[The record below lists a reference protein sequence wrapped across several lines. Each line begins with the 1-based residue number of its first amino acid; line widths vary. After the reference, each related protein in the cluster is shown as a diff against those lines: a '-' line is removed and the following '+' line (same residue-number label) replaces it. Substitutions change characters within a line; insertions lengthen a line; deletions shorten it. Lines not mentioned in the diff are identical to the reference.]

1 MTASPFYVV
10 GVLACLFSLSA
21 CKIIEKADTRFDR
34 LNNTSQ
40 DAQLKTRKHTPSL
53 LVTRKSTPFLGK
65 VESSVPANKI
75 LPAALE
81 RSNAISMYSSTKLSI
96 TQIADRITRATGLPT
111 YVDKR
116 ELFTRNTA
124 ASTDSTLRRVSG
136 GRSSNLLQTDQRT
149 FTPDYEGPLSVFL
162 NIVSNHFDMDWSIE
176 DGTIFFN
183 RFVTTTYVLNVP
195 NSNNTMSVSISGATG
210 QANDGKQTTETSFKT
225 EFWSEI
231 NDTMQA
237 MVPEGAT
244 YSVSPSSGTITVSAS
259 PRATKNIGQYVS
271 QINKLL
277 KIRIA
282 IEVAA
287 IYIRINDQDDFGLS
301 IDALYKQAS
310 SGLTLAQSSLL
321 PTLQQTG
328 SQSIGIFNSNS
339 EFNGTEMML
348 RAVASQDRLA
358 DYRIIS
364 VIAQN
369 NTVTPIKLTRQQDYV
384 SSVSVTTTSES
395 GATTA
400 AVETETLDLGL
411 SIHLIPRVVNNDE
424 IQLTLSIS
432 SSELTSLEDYSANE
446 NQQIQLA
453 TIDAR
458 QMKNEIIMKSGETLA
473 LTGYEQE
480 RVVRG
485 DTGIGSADFWYASGS
500 KSGQIEKT
508 RLLLLVTAKILAD
521 PQPSKMNLEVVRNAL

>member
-1 MTASPFYVV
+1 MTFSPFHTL

-21 CKIIEKADTRFDR
+21 CQTIEKADSKFDR
-34 LNNTSQ
+34 LNETSVKE
-40 DAQLKTRKHTPSL
+40 QLKTRKQAPSL
-53 LVTRKSTPFLGK
+53 LVTRKSTPFLGR
-65 VESSVPANKI
+65 VETSVPADKQ
-75 LPAALE
+75 LPPSLE
-81 RSNAISMYSSTKLSI
+81 GSNAISIYSSTKLSI
-96 TQIADRITRATGLPT
+96 SQIADRITRITGLPT

-116 ELFTRNTA
+116 ELFKRNTA
-124 ASTDSTLRRVSG
+124 SSTDSTLRRTSA
-136 GRSSNLLQTDQRT
+136 GRGSDLLRT
-149 FTPDYEGPLSVFL
+149 EKKTFSADYEGPLSNFL
-162 NIVSNHFDMDWSIE
+162 DIVSNHFDMDWTVE

-183 RFVTTTYVLNVP
+183 RYVTTTYVLNVP
-195 NSNNTMSVSISGATG
+195 NTDNTMSVSISGATG
-210 QANDGKQTTETSFKT
+210 QASDGKQTTETSFKT
-225 EFWSEI
+225 EFWDEV
-231 NDTMQA
+231 NETMQA

-244 YSVSPSSGTITVSAS
+244 YSVSRSAGTVTVSAS
-259 PRATKNIGQYVS
+259 PRATRNISQYVS

-277 KIRIA
+277 KTRIA

-287 IYIRINDQDDFGLS
+287 IYIRIDEQDDFGLS
-301 IDALYKQAS
+301 IDALYQQAS
-310 SGLTLAQSSLL
+310 SGLTLSQSSLL
-321 PTLQQTG
+321 PTLEQTG

-339 EFNGTEMML
+339 EFNGTELMI

-358 DYRIIS
+358 DYRI
-364 VIAQN
+364 VTTVAQN
-369 NTVTPIKLTRQQDYV
+369 NTATPIKLTRQQDYV
-384 SSVSVTTTSES
+384 SAVSVTTTSET

-411 SIHLIPRVVNNDE
+411 SMHLVPRVVNNDE

-432 SSELTSLEDYSANE
+432 SSELTALEDYSANE

-458 QMKNEIIMKSGETLA
+458 QLKNEVVIKSGETLA

-480 RVVRG
+480 RVVRN
-485 DTGIGSADFWYASGS
+485 DTGIGSADFWYASGG
-500 KSGQIEKT
+500 KTGQIEKT